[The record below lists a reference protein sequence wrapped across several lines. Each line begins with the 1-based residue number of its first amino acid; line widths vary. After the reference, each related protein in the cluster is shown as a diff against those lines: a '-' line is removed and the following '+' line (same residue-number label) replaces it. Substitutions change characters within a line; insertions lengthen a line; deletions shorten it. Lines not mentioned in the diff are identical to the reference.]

1 MKNTDRLPVFQ
12 PEFREDLRHRVETDR
27 RVALRLLE
35 LVAAI
40 LRHPFEG
47 IGKPEPL
54 KYLGPD
60 VWSRRITQE
69 HRLVYL
75 VKPERIEFLQGRYHY

>member
-1 MKNTDRLPVFQ
+1 MSTTWQAVVH
-12 PEFREDLRHRVETDR
+12 PEFLDDLQHWVRQDPRT
-27 RVALRLLE
+27 AKRLIE
-35 LVAAI
+35 LMRAI

-69 HRLVYL
+69 HRGVY
-75 VKPERIEFLQGRYHY
+75 VVQNGRVEFLQGRYHY